1 MDVRKLIRNPE
12 TVKGQ
17 LKKQA
22 DNTVITNR
30 GCKIYIPARFAER
43 NLADLGVDNYIVGM
57 FAMTVD
63 DTYYSFCNIN
73 ALIQITPDSVNKI
86 NIEGEDYLEF
96 VFMKGSTVIK
106 NTFLV
111 MNDILVFRIYDE
123 FMSKGNIPWYMNY
136 EDAGKM
142 FETAGK
148 HGGTSVGSSPEV
160 VEMLIATIF
169 GDAKDRNISLRTII
183 NTGEDLITKKFV
195 TIPLRSVAYAASN
208 TTNKLAGSYFSVG
221 LTSALVNPTERT
233 EKIEAILR
241 V

>member
-12 TVKGQ
+12 VIKSQ
-17 LKKQA
+17 LKKQP
-22 DNTVITNR
+22 DNTVITTK
-30 GCKIYIPARFAER
+30 GCKIYIPTRYAER

-57 FAMTVD
+57 FGMTVD
-63 DTYYSFCNIN
+63 DTHYSICNIN
-73 ALIQITPDSVNKI
+73 ALIHITPDAINKV
-86 NIEGEDYLEF
+86 NIEGDEYFEF
-96 VFMKGSTVIK
+96 VFLKGSTVIQ

-111 MNDILVFRIYDE
+111 VNDVLVFRIYDE

-148 HGGTSVGSSPEV
+148 HGGTSVGSNPEV
-160 VEMLIATIF
+160 IEMLIATIF
-169 GDAKDRNISLRTII
+169 RDAKDRTIALRTQI
-183 NTGEDLITKKFV
+183 NTREDLKTKKFV

>member
-148 HGGTSVGSSPEV
+148 HGGTSVGSNPEV

-169 GDAKDRNISLRTII
+169 RDAKDRNISLRTII
-183 NTGEDLITKKFV
+183 NTREDLITKKFV

>member
-169 GDAKDRNISLRTII
+169 RDAKDRNISLRTII
-183 NTGEDLITKKFV
+183 NTREDLITKKFV

-208 TTNKLAGSYFSVG
+208 TTNKLAGSYFSVC

-233 EKIEAILR
+233 EKIEAILI

>member
-111 MNDILVFRIYDE
+111 MNDVLVFRIYDE

-148 HGGTSVGSSPEV
+148 HGGTSVGSNPEV

-169 GDAKDRNISLRTII
+169 RDAKDRNISLRTII
-183 NTGEDLITKKFV
+183 NTREDLITKKFV

>member
-12 TVKGQ
+12 AIKGQ

-22 DNTVITNR
+22 DNSLITNK

-73 ALIQITPDSVNKI
+73 ALIQITPDAINKV
-86 NIEGEDYLEF
+86 NIEGEDYFEF

-106 NTFLV
+106 NTFLI
-111 MNDILVFRIYDE
+111 MNDVLVFRIYDE
-123 FMSKGNIPWYMNY
+123 FMSKGNIPWYMSY
-136 EDAGKM
+136 EDSGKM

-148 HGGTSVGSSPEV
+148 HGGTSVGSNPEV

-169 GDAKDRNISLRTII
+169 RDAKDRNIALRTII
-183 NTGEDLITKKFV
+183 NTREDLKTKKFV

-241 V
+241 D

>member
-73 ALIQITPDSVNKI
+73 ALIQITPDSVTKI

-169 GDAKDRNISLRTII
+169 RDAKDRNISLRTII
-183 NTGEDLITKKFV
+183 NTREDLITKKFV

>member
-111 MNDILVFRIYDE
+111 MNDVLVFRIYDE

-169 GDAKDRNISLRTII
+169 RDAKDRNISLRTII
-183 NTGEDLITKKFV
+183 NTREDLITKKFV

>member
-1 MDVRKLIRNPE
+1 MDIDKLIRNPE
-12 TVKGQ
+12 AIKSQ
-17 LKKQA
+17 LKKQS
-22 DNTVITNR
+22 DRTVITNK
-30 GCKIYIPARFAER
+30 GCKIYIPTRFSER
-43 NLADLGVDNYIVGM
+43 GLADIGLENYIVGM

-73 ALIQITPDSVNKI
+73 ALIQITPDAINKVSI
-86 NIEGEDYLEF
+86 KGEDYIEF
-96 VFMKGSTVIK
+96 IFLKGSKVIQ

-111 MNDILVFRIYDE
+111 MNDVLVFRIYDE
-123 FMSKGNIPWYMNY
+123 FMSKGNIPWYMSY
-136 EDAGKM
+136 EDAGRI
-142 FETAGK
+142 FETAGR
-148 HGGTSVGSSPEV
+148 HAGTSVGSNPEV
-160 VEMLIATIF
+160 VEMLIANIF
-169 GDAKDRNISLRTII
+169 RDAKDRNIALRTMI
-183 NTGEDLITKKFV
+183 NTRQDLLTKKFV

>member
-1 MDVRKLIRNPE
+1 MDVRKLIRDPQAI
-12 TVKGQ
+12 KSQ
-17 LKKQA
+17 LKKQP
-22 DNTVITNR
+22 DNTVITNK
-30 GCKIYIPARFAER
+30 GCKIYIPARFTER
-43 NLADLGVDNYIVGM
+43 NLADLGVENYIVGM

-73 ALIQITPDSVNKI
+73 ALIHVTPDSINKV
-86 NIEGEDYLEF
+86 NIEGEDYYEL
-96 VFMKGSTVIK
+96 VFLKGSVVIK
-106 NTFLV
+106 NTVLV
-111 MNDILVFRIYDE
+111 MNDVLIFRIYDE

-148 HGGTSVGSSPEV
+148 HGGTSVGSNPEV

-169 GDAKDRNISLRTII
+169 RDAKNRNISLRTII
-183 NTGEDLITKKFV
+183 HSKEDLKNKKYV

-221 LTSALVNPTERT
+221 LTSALVNPAERT

>member
-106 NTFLV
+106 NTFLI
-111 MNDILVFRIYDE
+111 MNDVLVFRIYDE
-123 FMSKGNIPWYMNY
+123 FMSKGNIPWYMSY
-136 EDAGKM
+136 EDSGKM
-142 FETAGK
+142 FVTAGK
-148 HGGTSVGSSPEV
+148 HGGTSVGSNPEV

-169 GDAKDRNISLRTII
+169 RDAKDRNISLRTII
-183 NTGEDLITKKFV
+183 NTREDLITKKFV

-221 LTSALVNPTERT
+221 
-233 EKIEAILR
+233 
-241 V
+241 

>member
-183 NTGEDLITKKFV
+183 NTREDLITKKFV

>member
-1 MDVRKLIRNPE
+1 MDVRKLIRNPDAI
-12 TVKGQ
+12 KGQ

-22 DNTVITNR
+22 DNSLITNK

-73 ALIQITPDSVNKI
+73 ALIQITPDAINKV
-86 NIEGEDYLEF
+86 NIEGEDYFEF

-106 NTFLV
+106 NTFLI
-111 MNDILVFRIYDE
+111 MNDVLVFRIYDE
-123 FMSKGNIPWYMNY
+123 FMSKGNIPWYMSY
-136 EDAGKM
+136 EDSGKM

-148 HGGTSVGSSPEV
+148 HSGTSVGSNPEV

-169 GDAKDRNISLRTII
+169 RDAKDRNISLRTII
-183 NTGEDLITKKFV
+183 NTREDLITKKFV

>member
-169 GDAKDRNISLRTII
+169 RDAKDRNISLRTII
-183 NTGEDLITKKFV
+183 NTREDLITKKFV

>member
-12 TVKGQ
+12 AIKGQ

-22 DNTVITNR
+22 DNSLITNK

-73 ALIQITPDSVNKI
+73 ALIQITPDAINKV
-86 NIEGEDYLEF
+86 NIEGEDYFEF

-106 NTFLV
+106 NTFLI
-111 MNDILVFRIYDE
+111 MNDVLVFRIYDE
-123 FMSKGNIPWYMNY
+123 FMSKGNIPWYMSY
-136 EDAGKM
+136 EDSGKM

-148 HGGTSVGSSPEV
+148 HSGTSVGSNPEV

-169 GDAKDRNISLRTII
+169 RDAKDRNISLRTII
-183 NTGEDLITKKFV
+183 NTREDLITKKFV

>member
-12 TVKGQ
+12 AIKGQ

-22 DNTVITNR
+22 DNSLITNK

-73 ALIQITPDSVNKI
+73 ALIQITPDAINKV
-86 NIEGEDYLEF
+86 NIEGEDYFEF

-106 NTFLV
+106 NTFLI
-111 MNDILVFRIYDE
+111 MNDVLVFRIYDE
-123 FMSKGNIPWYMNY
+123 FMSKGNIPWYMSY
-136 EDAGKM
+136 EDSGKM
-142 FETAGK
+142 FVTAGK
-148 HGGTSVGSSPEV
+148 HGGTSVGSNPEV

-169 GDAKDRNISLRTII
+169 RDAKDRNISLRTII
-183 NTGEDLITKKFV
+183 NTREDLITKKFV